1 MHFEVKNFLGSIC
14 DCVKKVTNV
23 RYEVDRKSKGDDV
36 FETFSNN
43 PVCLPVNILFIV
55 LIVLSL
61 KIKRVIKLC
70 PIKSKSKSVTEEKEN
85 IIIFQMNAVHRMR
98 VTVQKSSQESLTP
111 PKKCVKYETWQTR
124 CTNNT
129 NKVV

>member
-1 MHFEVKNFLGSIC
+1 MHFEVKNFLASSC

-23 RYEVDRKSKGDDV
+23 RYEVDRKLKG
-36 FETFSNN
+36 ETFSNN

-124 CTNNT
+124 CTN
-129 NKVV
+129 KVV

>member
-14 DCVKKVTNV
+14 NCVKKVANV

-43 PVCLPVNILFIV
+43 PACLPVNILFIV
-55 LIVLSL
+55 HIVLSL
-61 KIKRVIKLC
+61 KIKRAIKLC
-70 PIKSKSKSVTEEKEN
+70 LITSKPKSVSEEKEN

-111 PKKCVKYETWQTR
+111 PKKWVKYET
-124 CTNNT
+124 
-129 NKVV
+129 

>member
-14 DCVKKVTNV
+14 NCVKKVANV

-55 LIVLSL
+55 LILLSL

-70 PIKSKSKSVTEEKEN
+70 PIKSKPKSVTEEKEN

-111 PKKCVKYETWQTR
+111 PKK
-124 CTNNT
+124 
-129 NKVV
+129 